1 MHNPPPNVLCTP
13 HTLTGVTTPPPP
25 LRKSTRLTPTNV
37 KTEDEEDVRE
47 KKMEDTVRKPK
58 PTLTETRS
66 LDKKPQTPDKGLSAN
81 LFAYI
86 RIYCSTKSTPAL
98 KDTFPA

>member
-1 MHNPPPNVLCTP
+1 MFVLTYSVIVHNPPPNVLCTP
-13 HTLTGVTTPPPP
+13 HTLTGVTTPPP

-37 KTEDEEDVRE
+37 KTEAEEDVRE

-66 LDKKPQTPDKGLSAN
+66 LDKKPQTPEKGTYVGYLHT
-81 LFAYI
+81 L
-86 RIYCSTKSTPAL
+86 C
-98 KDTFPA
+98 